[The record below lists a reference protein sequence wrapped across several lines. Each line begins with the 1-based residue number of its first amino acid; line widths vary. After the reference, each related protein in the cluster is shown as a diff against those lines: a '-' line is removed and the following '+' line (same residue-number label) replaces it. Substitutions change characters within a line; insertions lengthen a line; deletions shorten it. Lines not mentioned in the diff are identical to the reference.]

1 MSPTFG
7 ISSLGKECIID
18 EGLKEIPPLR
28 YANIAINILLWVG
41 TTVYLV
47 KRHLDLRND
56 LKGMSARRRQVGV
69 ALSYLNYFFVALMV
83 NNALRS
89 SHMVDHICRPVYYHE
104 PKWAYAKIWITEL
117 ELPTY
122 ANLLMALS
130 IWQGAGTVLNMTAHW
145 NRQGLVKGMAF
156 MTLYVLGSL
165 FNLVHYTIEPPSNY
179 GPFPNFN
186 IAGTILTTLPVV
198 VMLVKIFLELP
209 QKKTE
214 QLIQERPEG
223 SATRASNRKRAPVDR
238 LSY

>member
-1 MSPTFG
+1 MSPTYG
-7 ISSLGKECIID
+7 ISSLGKEYIID
-18 EGLKEIPPLR
+18 EGLKEIPPIR
-28 YANIAINILLWVG
+28 YANIAINILLWVA
-41 TTVYLV
+41 TTGYLV
-47 KRHLDLRND
+47 KRYLELRKD

-69 ALSYLNYFFVALMV
+69 ALYYLNFFFVALMV

-104 PKWAYAKIWITEL
+104 PKWAYAKVWITEL
-117 ELPTY
+117 EIPTY
-122 ANLLMALS
+122 ANIGMALL

-145 NRQGLVKGMAF
+145 NRQGLMKGMVV

-179 GPFPNFN
+179 GPFPNVN
-186 IAGTILTTLPVV
+186 ICGTALTTLPVV
-198 VMLVKIFLELP
+198 FLLVKIYLELP

-214 QLIQERPEG
+214 QLIQERPDA